1 MGFKFRKSVKI
12 APGVKLNFNK
22 KSTGVTFGG
31 KGFHYTVNSKGK
43 RTTSVGVPGT
53 GLYYS
58 NTSGGNKSNSSKN
71 KSTDNQR
78 SFPWYLNVLFFLLLI
93 ALIVVLIVPI
103 AIYYIWAKTDWQK
116 STKAIVTSVI
126 VALSAVFLIVCATT
140 DIPEG
145 SETTTEPQTTIEALT
160 NRIEAFEF
168 SRNKFELEEG
178 GKVRSWVRVEGTENF
193 SIDDIIFVSSDESV
207 ATFEYET
214 TSLDTYLY
222 FYVKAVS
229 PGTATIYVETADGR
243 IQSDKIPVTVLE
255 AETTESETTSQKETT
270 TKENTTAKPTTTQ
283 KATTT
288 KPIATTATNN
298 SGVTHTQNFTS
309 VSKPETEK
317 GEYVLNT
324 NTMKIHYPQCNSVD
338 KIALDNY
345 ATTKD
350 YDWAIVQG
358 YVPCKKCN
366 PLGD

>member
-1 MGFKFRKSVKI
+1 MSFRFRKSVKI

-22 KSTGVTFGG
+22 KSTGITFGG
-31 KGFHYTVNSKGK
+31 KGFHYTVNNKGK

-58 NTSGGNKSNSSKN
+58 NTSGGNKDMSSTN
-71 KSTDNQR
+71 KSADNKR
-78 SFPWYLNVLFFLLLI
+78 SLPWYLNILLFFLLI
-93 ALIVVLIVPI
+93 AAVVVLFVPI

-116 STKAIVTSVI
+116 STKAILTSII

-140 DIPEG
+140 DIPEE
-145 SETTTEPQTTIEALT
+145 STTTTELQTTMDVLVNHIEG
-160 NRIEAFEF
+160 FEF
-168 SRNKFELEEG
+168 SRNKFELKEG

-193 SIDDIIFVSSDESV
+193 SNDDIIFVSSDESV

-229 PGTATIYVETADGR
+229 PGTATIYVETADGK
-243 IQSDKIPVTVLE
+243 IKSDKIPVTVLE
-255 AETTESETTSQKETT
+255 TETTTQKETT
-270 TKENTTAKPTTTQ
+270 TKEKDTAFSAVAQTESTTKKPTYTAKPI
-283 KATTT
+283 TTT
-288 KPIATTATNN
+288 KPTVTKH
-298 SGVTHTQNFTS
+298 SGHTQNFTD
-309 VSKPETEK
+309 VSKPEAEK

-324 NTMKIHYPQCNSVD
+324 NTMKIHYPHCNSVA

-350 YDWAIVQG
+350 YDWAIAQG
-358 YVPCKKCN
+358 YVPCKRCS
-366 PLGD
+366 P